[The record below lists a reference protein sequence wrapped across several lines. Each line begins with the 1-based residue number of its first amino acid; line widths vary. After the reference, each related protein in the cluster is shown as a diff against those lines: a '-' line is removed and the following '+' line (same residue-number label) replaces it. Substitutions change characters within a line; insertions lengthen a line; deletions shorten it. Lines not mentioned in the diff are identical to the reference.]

1 MTVTQNAVKR
11 EGPQHR
17 LVVLSCWFVSQQ
29 RSVGSLRL
37 KVVSHCGETR
47 ALWQA
52 TPTQHAEL
60 QKWHVRET
68 FWICNEVPALTTAFN
83 NIKKKKKK
91 LKTLLSLLAVKFV
104 VNNILVYKKRDMRR
118 TGRQWV
124 IQHKRHEC
132 CVPVLSRPN
141 CPMSNEPTWEGGHE
155 RHNKEK
161 KERCDPVCMCIPIT
175 VAFKPSDGYFIK
187 GNIASHIWFLF
198 EQKAEKILGM
208 DGAHLL

>member
-83 NIKKKKKK
+83 NIKKRKRNWKHCSRCWQWN
-91 LKTLLSLLAVKFV
+91 LLSTIFWFTRKGTWDEQGGNEQYSTKDMSAVSLCCPGQTV
-104 VNNILVYKKRDMRR
+104 QWAMNPHGREAMRGIIR
-118 TGRQWV
+118 R
-124 IQHKRHEC
+124 R
-132 CVPVLSRPN
+132 
-141 CPMSNEPTWEGGHE
+141 
-155 RHNKEK
+155 K
-161 KERCDPVCMCIPIT
+161 KEGRE
-175 VAFKPSDGYFIK
+175 KNPSMFMWSCVHVH
-187 GNIASHIWFLF
+187 SHYCGF
-198 EQKAEKILGM
+198 
-208 DGAHLL
+208 